1 MDRRKE
7 RCRIDEAVRAEITA
21 RDITEFTSDIK
32 TIVFDEQENIV
43 LELSP
48 YQKYFVSIMANR
60 KSSQEN
66 NNQ

>member
-1 MDRRKE
+1 MDRAKE
-7 RCRIDEAVRAEITA
+7 RCIDDEVRTEIAA
-21 RDITEFTSDIK
+21 RDISEFSADIK
-32 TIVFDEQENIV
+32 TIIFDERENIF